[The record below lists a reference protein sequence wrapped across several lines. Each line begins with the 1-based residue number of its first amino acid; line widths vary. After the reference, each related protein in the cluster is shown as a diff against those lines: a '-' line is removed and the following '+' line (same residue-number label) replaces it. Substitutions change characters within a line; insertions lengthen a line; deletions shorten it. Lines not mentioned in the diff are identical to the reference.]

1 MIRYKRPDEKDALSR
16 VQAAEK
22 EMRFTLSLKP
32 TEESGSTIVRNIY
45 ECFRML
51 GGALLVIKGI
61 EAEDHI
67 APIQELL
74 KLQVPTERPIRLIDN
89 LRKLRHQINYRG
101 YRPSL
106 AEVDDAISL
115 AKNCFQPLLKEVQ
128 KRIKS

>member
-1 MIRYKRPDEKDALSR
+1 
-16 VQAAEK
+16 
-22 EMRFTLSLKP
+22 MRFTLSLKP